1 METRANFIL
10 IGVFTLFAILG
21 TLGFFVWLASVQI
34 DRQYTTY
41 GVLFEDVTG
50 LDASGDVFFNG
61 ISVGKVIGLRIYDQD
76 PSKVFTTIEVDSET
90 PIRSDTVAQLQSQG
104 VTGVAYISLSGGTPG
119 APPLVEN
126 SDGWR
131 IIPSRRSTVQTLVQE
146 APNLLV
152 EATGLLEQFQE
163 LTGPENQ
170 AYVSSILRNLD
181 ASSGRLDQALNDFS
195 EITGTIREATGQ
207 ITVFT
212 GKLEDIAGAATTTL
226 ENVDETLVAAKDAF
240 ESADTALAKS
250 VDAIDS
256 AEGTFD
262 QARQLLSEQVPEI
275 LAQVS
280 EAAKLTNTAI
290 ADLQSRSGA
299 TLDGFG
305 QTADLLNARLIELEE
320 TLKGANTAFVAV
332 TEASDSFDRLVDGDG
347 ALLVAEAREVLADAR
362 TGITTFNQVVA
373 DDVPAIMADIR
384 QGVATAGQAIDK
396 VAADLTALG
405 DRFDPLA
412 DDTQQAIASANAMFE
427 KAQGSLE
434 GLDETLKV
442 AETTLVSAQS
452 AFESATGVLDTDIG
466 PMMADIRQATDQIS
480 LAVSDVT
487 KDMPAITQDLR
498 ALIARSDKVVQQI
511 QQAVAQSTPG
521 IDDFARKGLPEFT
534 RLASEARTLVRTLGD
549 LARRIER
556 NPARFLL
563 DDRVPEYR
571 K

>member
-10 IGVFTLFAILG
+10 IGAFTLFAILG

-41 GVLFEDVTG
+41 GVLFEDVSG

-146 APNLLV
+146 APTLLV
-152 EATGLLEQFQE
+152 EATALLEQFQE

-332 TEASDSFDRLVDGDG
+332 TEASDSFDQLVDGDG

-442 AETTLVSAQS
+442 AETTLVTAQS